1 MTPER
6 IAATAALLVG
16 ILVAS
21 AGSLWAATLTVE
33 AGAKR
38 ALGSA
43 ALLARP
49 EVRTIVVPDDASF
62 LRQMT
67 YRAIPLR
74 ALLAGP
80 QWARATTIR
89 IIAADGFVT
98 NLPAKLVFDG
108 APKRATAWLAIEP
121 ANRPWPKLSDGK
133 TAGPFYLVWTDPAAS
148 GVLREQWPYQVVSID
163 AVDDPQARWP
173 QLAFPKGAA
182 IDPVVAKGRDLV
194 MVQCMACHRVNGAG
208 DAAVGPD
215 LNRPHNPTDYFQP
228 WALRALIRDPASVR
242 DWPERHMAGF
252 PKAAMSDADVDA
264 IIAYLGFTAKQPR

>member
-1 MTPER
+1 MTRKR
-6 IAATAALLVG
+6 IAIAVAMAGL
-16 ILVAS
+16 IVAS
-21 AGSLWAATLTVE
+21 VGSVRAATLTIQ
-33 AGAKR
+33 AGTQR
-38 ALGSA
+38 ALQTA

-49 EVRTIVVPDDASF
+49 DVRTIVIPDDASF
-62 LRQMT
+62 LRRMT
-67 YRAIPLR
+67 YRAVPLH
-74 ALLAGP
+74 AILSGP

-89 IIAADGFVT
+89 LVAADGFVT
-98 NLPAKLVFDG
+98 NLPARLVFATG
-108 APKRATAWLAIEP
+108 PKRATAWLAIEP
-121 ANRPWPKLSDGK
+121 PNQRWPKLSDGK

-148 GVLREQWPYQVVSID
+148 GVLREQWPYQIVSID

-173 QLAFPKGAA
+173 SLAFPKGAA

-194 MVQCMACHRVNGAG
+194 MVQCMACHRLNGAG

-264 IIAYLGFTAKQPR
+264 IIAYLGFVAKQPR